1 MPVQRMTLGEFQGK
15 LHGYREEFLQCK
27 DVRHRWEVVEPYRRE
42 KKLVQRVLECQRC
55 GTQRIDNYVVL
66 GSQRLARQD
75 RSGAVGQGGYGRPL
89 VHDARCDRRVAPQ
102 QVVVLRAGQ
111 VGVHP

>member
-1 MPVQRMTLGEFQGK
+1 MTLGEFQGK

-66 GSQRLARQD
+66 GSQRLARQGSSYRYPRGFSLRGLPKVD
-75 RSGAVGQGGYGRPL
+75 HVSEIVRYESYLRSVRKSGNQ
-89 VHDARCDRRVAPQ
+89 
-102 QVVVLRAGQ
+102 
-111 VGVHP
+111 